1 MNNNGQSAGEEVR
14 VILLRPDSDDI
25 LVSREPGARILP
37 RIDIPAHSRH
47 AEEVTSAC
55 ARFHHLE
62 TYCLFTLP
70 ADTQPVPAHHYS
82 FSCLSIE
89 DSEPPAG
96 FHWIGSDSLAEE
108 HFADRRDFHALKTGC
123 ETIQKCRRDPQAGYF
138 GRPGWLAEMTEWV
151 RAQIA
156 GHGLRLT
163 GECSQW
169 NASATT
175 SLLRFETDASAVWFK
190 AVGEPNLQE
199 FPITRYLAEYLPEFV
214 PKILAAHD
222 ESNGWL
228 SEETAGCHLDG
239 SSDDAAWIAVAGALA
254 RLQRRTMGHTL
265 HLAEAGCVDV
275 RAHALAETVQPFLDV
290 MAGLMDEQTKTSPAP
305 LTGAELQSLGGIL
318 LDAISSVDALDFPSV
333 LGHLDFN
340 LGNILACPGRI
351 VFLDW
356 AAAAVGNPLFTFEY
370 LLEQQRTVRPMDHA
384 LQTELCLAYAR
395 NWLSFV
401 DADDFALA
409 LAAAPLLA
417 AFGYATSGGAWCD
430 PARRSS
436 PATAG
441 HLRSMTRRMKREAG
455 LWASRTRSAAAYPRA
470 R

>member
-1 MNNNGQSAGEEVR
+1 MKNTGQSTGEEVR

-25 LVSREPGARILP
+25 LVSREPSACVLP
-37 RIDIPAHSRH
+37 RIDVPAHSRH

-70 ADTQPVPAHHYS
+70 ADSQPLPAHHYS

-89 DSEPPAG
+89 DS
-96 FHWIGSDSLAEE
+96 
-108 HFADRRDFHALKTGC
+108 
-123 ETIQKCRRDPQAGYF
+123 PQAGYF

-151 RAQIA
+151 RTEIA

-163 GECSQW
+163 GKCSQR
-169 NASATT
+169 NASETT

-190 AVGEPNLQE
+190 AVGEPNVQE
-199 FPITRYLAEYLPEFV
+199 FPITRYLAEYFPEFV

-228 SEETAGCHLDG
+228 SEEAAGCHLDG
-239 SSDDAAWIAVAGALA
+239 TSDGAAWIAVADALA
-254 RLQRRTMGHTL
+254 QLQRRTMGHTL

-305 LTGAELQSLGGIL
+305 LTRAELQSLGGIL

-356 AAAAVGNPLFTFEY
+356 AAAAIGNPLFTFEY

-384 LQTELCLAYAR
+384 LQTELCSAYAR

-455 LWASRTRSAAAYPRA
+455 LWASRTRSAAAFPRA